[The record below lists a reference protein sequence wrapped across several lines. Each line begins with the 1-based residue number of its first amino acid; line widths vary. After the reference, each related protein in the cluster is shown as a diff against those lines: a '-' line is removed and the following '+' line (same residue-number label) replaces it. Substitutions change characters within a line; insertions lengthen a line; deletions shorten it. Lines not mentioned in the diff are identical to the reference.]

1 MSQKQ
6 NQLEAAN
13 SAAPDPLGTD
23 NLSHCEVVEES
34 NDAERQQVG
43 QEISHDLLLEQGTP
57 GDITA
62 ATQQDQGENHLA
74 EGQQDDSTKADE
86 SDLLDHGLT
95 LVSHG
100 VPLDPGHYDT
110 DAADLFLEALGF
122 GRQDPVILSAGGKD
136 FWRIPRKPKDGY
148 DWRQVTAQAAN
159 GRDWA
164 GFIQLLKE
172 RPNACFQSCVGGTTN
187 DEITGGWLLVY
198 EIDNYPKDQQYG
210 LWEKAR
216 LPAPTL
222 VMDSGNDSL
231 HVWYRLD
238 THYESE
244 DIGDGRERLAADINN
259 VLPDGVTCDQKVCR
273 PHQPMR
279 LAGFPHN
286 KSGVLSKV
294 VLQTGNV
301 YRLMEL
307 MDYCPI
313 IEDTTPQG

>member
-1 MSQKQ
+1 MPKGLSKRAD
-6 NQLEAAN
+6 AALDDLLSEIRSTTPNALGAHN
-13 SAAPDPLGTD
+13 SADG
-23 NLSHCEVVEES
+23 EVVDDG

-122 GRQDPVILSAGGKD
+122 GRHDPVILSAGGKNPKD
-136 FWRIPRKPKDGY
+136 PDKYTFWRIPRKPSNGY
-148 DWRQVTAQAAN
+148 DWEVVTQEAKQ
-159 GRDWA
+159 GCDWP
-164 GFIQLLKE
+164 GFTRLLK
-172 RPNACFQSCVGGTTN
+172 RLPKACFQSCIGGTTN

-198 EIDNYPKDQQYG
+198 EIDGYDKDQQFG
-210 LWEKAR
+210 LWEAAG
-216 LPAPTL
+216 LTEPTL
-222 VMDSGNDSL
+222 VMDTGNDSL

-238 THYESE
+238 NHYESE
-244 DIGDGRERLAADINN
+244 DIGDGRERQAAAIND
-259 VLPDGVTCDQKVCR
+259 VLPDGVTCDEKV
-273 PHQPMR
+273 
-279 LAGFPHN
+279 
-286 KSGVLSKV
+286 
-294 VLQTGNV
+294 
-301 YRLMEL
+301 
-307 MDYCPI
+307 
-313 IEDTTPQG
+313 